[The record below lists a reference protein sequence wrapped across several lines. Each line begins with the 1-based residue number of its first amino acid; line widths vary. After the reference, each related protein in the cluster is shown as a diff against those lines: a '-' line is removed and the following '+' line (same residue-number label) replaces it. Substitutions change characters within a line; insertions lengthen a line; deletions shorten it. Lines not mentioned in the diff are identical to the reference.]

1 MKNSSTTMMAG
12 VAKVDITNTQS
23 EPMDDPLYSNIDANT
38 INDRLYVKA
47 LVLKQRETVAIVISI
62 DAVAIAEIG
71 TIREE
76 YLSEVRLKLKTSL
89 DIDPDNVLINASHCH
104 GIVCSDIA
112 ERTVQAVT
120 KAWETMVTVRV
131 GVGCGYEDRIMENR
145 RIKLKNGRETDVRRA
160 YSLIPDE
167 EVESVGPVDT
177 EIGILKLEREDGRP
191 LAVLYH
197 FACHPIQGVPSG
209 GNTADLSGFASAL
222 IETAVGNGAVALF
235 IQGCAADI
243 NPVSYKSVESAPD
256 AEPLGNLL
264 GLSAVQALNDIEIQ
278 DGAELKLIREIIELP
293 RADLSQEIV
302 KLKEHQKMLL
312 GSLQPTTLNLKNFIP
327 LLVKYSLSPEYPS
340 DSIHRYLHEE
350 QMGKDY
356 LRKLD
361 SENRK
366 NIEAYKENIHV
377 MEELTRVQVNLE
389 LLKKHQAR
397 NRISKSTT
405 ISVELM
411 GLRVGD
417 FILTTFPGE
426 LSVETGNNIKRRA
439 KHRLTY
445 VSGVTNGYIYY
456 TPTAK
461 QLENIGGAQ
470 EDSDCFLAPEWQAM
484 YEDKAVEIVNS
495 L

>member
-1 MKNSSTTMMAG
+1 MKNSSNTMVAG

-23 EPMDDPLYSNIDANT
+23 EPMDDPLYSNIDAST

-47 LVLKQRETVAIVISI
+47 LVLKQRETVAIIISI

-76 YLSEVRLKLKTSL
+76 YLSQVRQALKTSL

-160 YSLIPDE
+160 CSLIPDE
-167 EVESVGPVDT
+167 EVEAVGPVDT

-278 DGAELKLIREIIELP
+278 DGAELKLIREMIELP
-293 RADLSQEIV
+293 RADLSSDCKAKRASEIALGLFATNHA
-302 KLKEHQKMLL
+302 KFKEFH
-312 GSLQPTTLNLKNFIP
+312 
-327 LLVKYSLSPEYPS
+327 SLSS
-340 DSIHRYLHEE
+340 
-350 QMGKDY
+350 
-356 LRKLD
+356 
-361 SENRK
+361 
-366 NIEAYKENIHV
+366 
-377 MEELTRVQVNLE
+377 
-389 LLKKHQAR
+389 
-397 NRISKSTT
+397 
-405 ISVELM
+405 
-411 GLRVGD
+411 
-417 FILTTFPGE
+417 
-426 LSVETGNNIKRRA
+426 
-439 KHRLTY
+439 
-445 VSGVTNGYIYY
+445 
-456 TPTAK
+456 
-461 QLENIGGAQ
+461 
-470 EDSDCFLAPEWQAM
+470 
-484 YEDKAVEIVNS
+484 
-495 L
+495 